1 MSSLVI
7 VPIDQYLVVD
17 GQSQPMKKKKGKR
30 WGITDNAK
38 KESKKVQSKSASKQ
52 TTPNRFNPS
61 FKLQRPLQPHSSHP

>member
-17 GQSQPMKKKKGKR
+17 GQPQPMKKKKSKR
-30 WGITDNAK
+30 WGITDNAQ

-52 TTPNRFNPS
+52 AEAAQWRS
-61 FKLQRPLQPHSSHP
+61 GSALARPIW